1 MKKWIRQYCYL
12 LMVVCMCSI
21 FSFCAKDEVISDDP
35 NAMLDFDKDTLK
47 FDTVFV
53 TMGSA
58 TEELKIYNRSDKR
71 VQVSSISLG
80 GGEESFFRLNIDGTP
95 TTDARDV
102 EIWADDSLYIFAEV
116 TIDPGSAATPFVVE
130 DSILFTINGNEQKVR
145 LQAWGQN
152 ANFYG
157 PDSPNGAVVCDAVWT
172 RDLPYV
178 ITDSLVV
185 SPDCSLTIEAGAQVY
200 LHNQAALIVK
210 GSLQVNGGVDSADVV
225 RFQGT
230 RLDSKFG
237 TEFYQRIPGQWFGIV
252 LSPGSKEN
260 FINGALIRNALFG
273 VVVDTFAN
281 IGPPSEAA
289 TLIIQNSTIRDV
301 GWGIVGSN
309 NTILGL
315 NTVVYNCAFNN
326 LWLLRGGNY
335 KFAHCTFV
343 NTATRY
349 IGHEQPI
356 LLTNNVDA
364 RAGIVYNMDTR
375 FYNSVLYGL
384 GAAVEEEIAQDTVVL
399 EGANYDLKFNN
410 CLIRTGIDR
419 DNPAFNNCIFQD
431 GFGVQDTL
439 FADYF
444 FNIDDFDLRLNPN
457 SPIINKGLTREEFD
471 ALLNGVIPFEAVELD
486 AEGKMRDEMPDIG
499 AYEF

>member
-12 LMVVCMCSI
+12 LMVILVCSI
-21 FSFCAKDEVISDDP
+21 FSFCAKDEMISDDP

-71 VQVSSISLG
+71 VVVSAISLG
-80 GGEESFFRLNIDGTP
+80 GGNASFFRLNVDGTP

-102 EIWADDSLYIFAEV
+102 EIWANDSLYIFAEV
-116 TIDPGSAATPFVVE
+116 TVDPNNEAMPFVVE
-130 DSILFTINGNEQKVR
+130 DSILFNINGNEQKVR

-152 ANFYG
+152 AHFYG
-157 PDSPNGAVVCDAVWT
+157 PDAPNGAIVCDTTWT
-172 RDLPYV
+172 KDLPYV

-185 SPDCSLTIEAGAQVY
+185 APDCRLTIEAGTRVY
-200 LHNQAALIVK
+200 LHNQAALVVK
-210 GSLQVNGGVDSADVV
+210 GSLQINGGLDSADVV

-252 LSPGSKEN
+252 FSPGSKEN
-260 FINGALIRNALFG
+260 FINGALIRNSLFG
-273 VVVDTFAN
+273 VLVDTFN
-281 IGPPSEAA
+281 NVGNPSQAA
-289 TLIIQNSTIRDV
+289 TLTLQNSMIRDV
-301 GWGIVGSN
+301 GWGIVGSD
-309 NTILGL
+309 NTILGI

-326 LWLLRGGNY
+326 VLLTRGGRY

-343 NTATRY
+343 NTSTRY

-356 LLTNNVDA
+356 LLLNNVNA
-364 RAGIVYNMDTR
+364 QAGIVYQMDTR
-375 FYNSVLYGL
+375 FYSSILYGL
-384 GAAVEEEIAQDTVVL
+384 GAAVEEEIAQDTVIL
-399 EGANYDLKFNN
+399 EGANYGLKFNN
-410 CLIRTGIDR
+410 CLLRTTIGR
-419 DNPAFNNCIFQD
+419 DNPAFMNCLFQEQ
-431 GFGVQDTL
+431 FGAQDTL

-444 FNIDDFDLRLNPN
+444 FDIDGFDLRPN
-457 SPIINKGLTREEFD
+457 SNSPLIGKGLTQGEFV
-471 ALLNGVIPFEAVELD
+471 ALLGDTIPFEAVKLD
-486 AEGKMRDEMPDIG
+486 ADGKLRDEMPDMG